1 MLLIKLAAYFNF
13 AFGVFHLF
21 FWRLL
26 HWKEQLKLVSAVNRA
41 VIQTL
46 TICLTFMFFLVA
58 YLCLFNTADI
68 LSTKIGQTLY
78 VGMAF
83 FWFLRTIAQIY
94 FFNLKERVHQI
105 LLMLFIIGIAVHI
118 LPFL

>member
-1 MLLIKLAAYFNF
+1 MIKFAAFFNF

-26 HWKEQLKLVSAVNRA
+26 HWKEQLNRVSLVNRA
-41 VIQTL
+41 VVQTL
-46 TICLTFMFFLVA
+46 NLCLAFMFFLVA
-58 YLCLFNTADI
+58 YLGFFNTAEI
-68 LSTKIGQTLY
+68 QSTKIGQTLY

-83 FWFLRTIAQIY
+83 FWFLRTIAQVY
-94 FFNLKERVHQI
+94 FYPLKERVHQI
-105 LLMLFIIGIAVHI
+105 LLILFIIGIFVHI